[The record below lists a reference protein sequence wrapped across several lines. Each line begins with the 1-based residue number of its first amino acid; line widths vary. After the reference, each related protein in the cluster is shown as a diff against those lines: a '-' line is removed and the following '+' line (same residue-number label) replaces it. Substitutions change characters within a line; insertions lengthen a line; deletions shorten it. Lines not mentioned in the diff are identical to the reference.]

1 MKRLTLPATLTAAAA
16 AMLLL
21 PLRLEAQMPVIVEQ
35 PMPDFTLPAIQ
46 GGTVTLSSLQ
56 GKNVLLIFPRG
67 LVGDHW
73 CQICHYQY
81 AELVELEA
89 ELALRGKHNLEI
101 LFVLPYDEAMV
112 RDWVDK
118 FPEQMEVIEGWK
130 NPPDQENLTDGR
142 RRWMQLARAYFPKR
156 FTYQDDDIPV
166 PFPILVD
173 ADREVS
179 QRLRLFT
186 TSWDRAEV
194 DQNIPT
200 IFILDAEGVV
210 QFKYHS
216 QTTFDRPGYDYLFRV
231 IERLVTSD

>member
-1 MKRLTLPATLTAAAA
+1 
-16 AMLLL
+16 MLLL

-118 FPEQMEVIEGWK
+118 FPEQMAVIEGWK

>member
-118 FPEQMEVIEGWK
+118 FPEQMAVIEGWK

>member
-1 MKRLTLPATLTAAAA
+1 MKRLTLPTTLTAAAA